1 MRGTAQPKPVRSLTN
16 VRTTTTKSRQFGA
29 SNGPRG
35 SIASSTAREAIGLPG
50 KLRKASQMNKHT
62 SILIAAVASLVVG
75 LGFATAGNAQSPT
88 RPPMGDQDYCQ
99 SLVKA
104 FHESI
109 GTLHEPPVG
118 VATAVALAQCQEG
131 EPGPA
136 IPVLEQQLRDRDVTV
151 PPRD

>member
-1 MRGTAQPKPVRSLTN
+1 
-16 VRTTTTKSRQFGA
+16 
-29 SNGPRG
+29 
-35 SIASSTAREAIGLPG
+35 
-50 KLRKASQMNKHT
+50 MNKST
-62 SILIAAVASLVVG
+62 SLLAATIVSLVVG
-75 LGFATAGNAQSPT
+75 LGFATGSNAQSPT
-88 RPPMGDQDYCQ
+88 RPPMSDQDYCQ

-109 GTLHEPPVG
+109 GTLREPPVG

-151 PPRD
+151 PPRG

>member
-1 MRGTAQPKPVRSLTN
+1 
-16 VRTTTTKSRQFGA
+16 
-29 SNGPRG
+29 
-35 SIASSTAREAIGLPG
+35 
-50 KLRKASQMNKHT
+50 MNRHT
-62 SILIAAVASLVVG
+62 SILITAVASLVVG
-75 LGFATAGNAQSPT
+75 LGVATAGDAQSPA
-88 RPPMGDQDYCQ
+88 RPPMSDQDYCQ

-151 PPRD
+151 PPRG